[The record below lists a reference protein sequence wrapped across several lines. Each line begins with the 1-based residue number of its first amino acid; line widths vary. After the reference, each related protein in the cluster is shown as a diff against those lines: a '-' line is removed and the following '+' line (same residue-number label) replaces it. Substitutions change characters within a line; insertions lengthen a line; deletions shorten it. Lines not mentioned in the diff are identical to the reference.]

1 MRSRLGIAISAGTLD
16 LVECGPAAE
25 DGQSPHD
32 HIPLY
37 FIAAPSTAARRPS
50 AERSSQAEHD
60 RAAHINGDA
69 SDFSP
74 MSDSIPAASAFLV
87 PNPIE
92 SNPALTKSTAGDHQ
106 TKLREAM
113 IEATTADGDAHS
125 YRFCCRNLFVA
136 SDAL

>member
-50 AERSSQAEHD
+50 AEGSSQAEHD
-60 RAAHINGDA
+60 RAAHSNGDA

-74 MSDSIPAASAFLV
+74 MSDSIPAASAFL
-87 PNPIE
+87 E
-92 SNPALTKSTAGDHQ
+92 TDPAKPS
-106 TKLREAM
+106 
-113 IEATTADGDAHS
+113 
-125 YRFCCRNLFVA
+125 RNLT
-136 SDAL
+136 SDSIGLAR